1 MFLSLMYHNVVEDG
15 FFESPRGT
23 YARLS
28 PSITSYFLE
37 ESAFRQHIAW
47 LQRETTPLTLSDVR
61 NELLPRVADAP
72 FRPDVI
78 AAPTRSW
85 PERRPR
91 VQVTFDDGWKESVD
105 RAGPILAEAGM
116 EALVFV
122 TTDLIGK
129 PMFLSR
135 GELQRLP
142 AHYRIGSHARTH
154 DFLNELSETAIREEL
169 VTSRKVLEDITGK
182 PVDTISIPNGAI
194 DARVRRIAVEAD
206 YRLIYTSDVH
216 ANGPQTGPL
225 AIGRIAIRDTTTAA
239 HLENAISGTGLSS
252 QSLRRGLLNIPK
264 TILGPRRYRR
274 LRGWLIGERSD
285 QLEMTD
291 LGRGR
296 GTRD

>member
-15 FFESPRGT
+15 FFESPGGS

-47 LQRETTPLTLSDVR
+47 LQRETTPLTLNDVR
-61 NELLPRVADAP
+61 NELLTRTSDASSASGS
-72 FRPDVI
+72 V
-78 AAPTRSW
+78 AAPTRSR
-85 PERRPR
+85 PATKPR
-91 VQVTFDDGWKESVD
+91 VQITFDDGWKESVD

-122 TTDLIGK
+122 TTNLIGK

-135 GELQRLP
+135 GDLQRLP
-142 AHYRIGSHARTH
+142 ADYRIGSHARTH
-154 DFLNELSETAIREEL
+154 DFLNELPEAAIREEL
-169 VTSRKVLEDITGK
+169 VTSRKVLEDITGRA
-182 PVDTISIPNGAI
+182 VDTISIPNGAI

-239 HLENAISGTGLSS
+239 HLENAVSGTGLSS
-252 QSLRRGLLNIPK
+252 QSLRRSLLNIPK
-264 TILGPRRYRR
+264 TLLGPRRYRR

-291 LGRGR
+291 LGRGL

>member
-15 FFESPRGT
+15 FFQSPRGT

-37 ESAFRQHIAW
+37 ESAFRQHVAW
-47 LQRETTPLTLSDVR
+47 LQRETTAITLNDVR
-61 NELLPRVADAP
+61 NELLARASDSSTAAGSVAAAARSRPATKPR
-72 FRPDVI
+72 I
-78 AAPTRSW
+78 
-85 PERRPR
+85 
-91 VQVTFDDGWKESVD
+91 QVTFDDGWKESVD

-129 PMFLSR
+129 PMFLSN

-142 AHYRIGSHARTH
+142 PHYRIGSHARTH
-154 DFLNELSETAIREEL
+154 DFLNELSEAAIREEL
-169 VTSRKVLEDITGK
+169 VTSRKVLEDIIGK

-206 YRLIYTSDVH
+206 YRLIYTSEVH
-216 ANGPQTGPL
+216 VNGPQTGPL

-239 HLENAISGTGLSS
+239 HLGNAISGTGLSS

-264 TILGPRRYRR
+264 TVLGPRRYRR

-291 LGRGR
+291 LGRG
-296 GTRD
+296 